1 MKMVILEMKNIFKRM
16 MQAAPLAMIIIMA
29 AIYVIYLR
37 DLSVEQL
44 LEYTPS
50 EPLAAAA
57 VILIMYALKSMSYFF
72 PMFLIAAAAGIILP
86 LYAAI
91 PINLI
96 GIIIMASVPYW
107 VGHFAEQE
115 TIDKLANKYSR
126 VHDVREFGSKH
137 QLFGAFFLRIVSCLP
152 YDIVSLTM
160 GSLGFSYKKYI
171 IGSFLG
177 TAPGIILTTIMG
189 SAIND
194 PFSPEFIICVLIEII
209 IAASSA
215 VAYRKYNKS
224 KTG

>member
-1 MKMVILEMKNIFKRM
+1 
-16 MQAAPLAMIIIMA
+16 MQAAPLIMILIMA
-29 AIYVIYLR
+29 AVYVLYLR
-37 DLSVEQL
+37 DLSIEQL

-50 EPLAAAA
+50 EPVAAAA
-57 VILIMYALKSMSYFF
+57 VILLMYALKSMSYFF

-107 VGHFAEQE
+107 VGRFAEQE
-115 TIDKLANKYSR
+115 TVDKLANKYPK
-126 VHDVREFGSKH
+126 VHDVREFGSNH

-160 GSLGFSYKKYI
+160 GSFGFSFRKYI
-171 IGSFLG
+171 VGSFLG

-189 SAIND
+189 SAITE
-194 PFSPEFIICVLIEII
+194 PFSPEFIICVFIEII
-209 IAASSA
+209 IAVSSA

-224 KTG
+224 KTV